1 MTRWLAQ
8 PLSSGP
14 RGHVHPCILKC
25 RQGSLCAQDGVLVDT
40 RGRRGGLVTPVG
52 CRGTMQPA
60 ADREWSGVV
69 PSRGKCALSPQW
81 PPAPFSEGF
90 SFEPQWNVCCIFE
103 SRVKELP
110 LLRTFN
116 SSAQTPYRLQ
126 RPQPRFRPRRPP
138 PALRDHRPP
147 RPSAQQL
154 AQPILRNCGLRPR
167 PPPPPR
173 ARPRPRPRPPRTRGR
188 AQCLRGCCSPR
199 RPRRACPVSGLASP
213 VGSATSFP
221 KKSRSDQCCG
231 NLLHACLPDPTPMPP
246 WTLSFPALNLLT

>member
-1 MTRWLAQ
+1 MAS
-8 PLSSGP
+8 PALSSGP
-14 RGHVHPCILKC
+14 WGRVHSCLLDC
-25 RQGSLCAQDGVLVDT
+25 RQGASCAQDGSSWTL
-40 RGRRGGLVTPVG
+40 G
-52 CRGTMQPA
+52 A
-60 ADREWSGVV
+60 AGADSSHLLAAEAPSSLLPTGSGVGIV
-69 PSRGKCALSPQW
+69 QSGGKCALSHHSGLR
-81 PPAPFSEGF
+81 PPFQRASHLSPSGMF
-90 SFEPQWNVCCIFE
+90 VCVFE

-199 RPRRACPVSGLASP
+199 RPRRACPVSGLASS
-213 VGSATSFP
+213 VRSAASFP
-221 KKSRSDQCCG
+221 KKSRSDRCCG
-231 NLLHACLPDPTPMPP
+231 KAPLHACLPDPIPMPP
-246 WTLSFPALNLLT
+246 WTLSFPALNLPM